1 MENLKKL
8 LGKRIRELRKRYN
21 ISQQELAEKINIDP
35 RNLSNIETGRTFP
48 SKSLI
53 EIANALDVELT
64 ELFKFEHLKTTK
76 AKMAKYINTAIDS
89 MNEEELKIIYKF
101 IKSIRE

>member
-76 AKMAKYINTAIDS
+76 AKMTKYINTAIDS